1 MTSLSRL
8 AVLSFLAMS
17 QYAYAAGNSVYVDQ
31 IGSGSTISFSQSGAS
46 NEIGNSTKPAT
57 INGNN
62 NTITIDQIGDGN
74 VSKLDLSGTG
84 ATVTSTITGNNNTV
98 DIDCGASAGTCSTSS
113 IVNTISGDGNFVTQK
128 SDNLMDSTVT
138 ITTNN
143 NTVTINNTST
153 AVAGAKSLVDV
164 SGAGDN
170 DISILQSGVA
180 GTLGHDATA
189 IVIGGSNTLDFR
201 QGGTVDSKIVSNVT
215 GSGNVL
221 TIISNHP

>member
-17 QYAYAAGNSVYVDQ
+17 QYAFAAGNSVYVDQ
-31 IGSGSTISFSQSGAS
+31 IGTGSTISLTQTGAS

-62 NTITIDQIGDGN
+62 NNVTIEQIGDGN

-84 ATVTSTITGNNNTV
+84 ATVTSNITGNNNTV
-98 DIDCGASAGTCSTSS
+98 DIDCGAGAGTCSTSS
-113 IVNTISGDGNFVTQK
+113 IVNTISGDGNVVTQK
-128 SDNLMDSTVT
+128 SDNLIDSTIT

-143 NTVTINNTST
+143 NTVTVNNTST
-153 AVAGAKSLVDV
+153 AVAGAKSVISI

-170 DISILQSGVA
+170 DVTLLQSGVA
-180 GTLGHDATA
+180 GTLGHDTSAT
-189 IVIGGSNTLDFR
+189 IVGGSNTLDIR
-201 QGGTVDSKIVSNVT
+201 QGGTVDSKVVTNVT
-215 GSGNVL
+215 GSGNLL